1 MPDLLKAVILGV
13 IQGLTEFLPVS
24 STGHLVIAEEALGIS
39 HGEFGLRFDAA
50 IHLGTLTAVLV
61 YYRTLL
67 LSLAGDWLMSLRTR
81 DWAITPNSRLAWL
94 LLLGTIPAGLAG
106 LALESTAE
114 DTFRSP
120 ALVAAMLILFSGPLL
135 LAEWVAGRHSALEA
149 SAASNPGAA
158 PVGSGAFALHSS
170 GRELSQASTLDAL
183 IYGVAQSIALIPG
196 VSRSGITISAAMFD
210 GFKREQAAVF
220 TFLLSA
226 PIIAAAGGKQVFDI
240 ARGEAS
246 GSNDL
251 AIYAVGLI
259 TAAIVGY
266 AAIAFLLRYLRT
278 NTLYVFVAYR
288 IALGVLVL
296 GLVAA
301 GVF

>member
-1 MPDLLKAVILGV
+1 VPDLLKAVILGV

-67 LSLAGDWLMSLRTR
+67 VSLAGDWLLSLRTR
-81 DWAITPNSRLAWL
+81 DWAITPSSRLAWL

-114 DTFRSP
+114 DAFRSP
-120 ALVAAMLILFSGPLL
+120 ALVAVMLIVFSGPLL
-135 LAEWVAGRHSALEA
+135 LAEWVAGRHSAVET
-149 SAASNPGAA
+149 SAAGTSGAA
-158 PVGSGAFALHSS
+158 GGSGAFALHRP
-170 GRELSQASTLDAL
+170 GRELSQASALDAL
-183 IYGVAQSIALIPG
+183 IYGFAQSIALIPG
-196 VSRSGITISAAMFD
+196 VSRSGITISAGMLR
-210 GFKREQAAVF
+210 GFRREEAASF

-226 PIIAAAGGKQVFDI
+226 PIIAAAGGKQLFDV

-246 GSNDL
+246 GGNDIG
-251 AIYAVGLI
+251 IYVVGLI

-288 IALGVLVL
+288 ILLGVLVL

-301 GVF
+301 DVL